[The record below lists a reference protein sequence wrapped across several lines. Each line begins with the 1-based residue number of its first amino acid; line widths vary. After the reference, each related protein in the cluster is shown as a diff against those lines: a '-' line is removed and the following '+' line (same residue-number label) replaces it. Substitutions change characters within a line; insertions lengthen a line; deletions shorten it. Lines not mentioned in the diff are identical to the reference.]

1 MFKLRSPE
9 AQCRVLN
16 CLYVHVIEYVLK
28 IAFGLNMMGMDKYLF
43 YSRENQK
50 AYYRDTVLTFLSQKR
65 NLEIPTDNVSVP
77 HAMWD

>member
-28 IAFGLNMMGMDKYLF
+28 IAFGLNIDG
-43 YSRENQK
+43 NG
-50 AYYRDTVLTFLSQKR
+50 
-65 NLEIPTDNVSVP
+65 
-77 HAMWD
+77 